1 MHSVLIIDD
10 NRISADAI
18 AELNVWNELNCRI
31 VGVCYDSETGKE
43 AITKYRPDIL
53 LCDIKMPGDSGL
65 DLMEK
70 LRAELEGSCVIFMSA
85 YDKFA
90 YAQQAV
96 RLGAHYYLL
105 KPFSAEEL
113 SDAVLSAIDKLS
125 SRGSAGDD
133 EDVNLSEGE
142 EPVNEIVKPIIAY
155 MESHID
161 EHLNAEDIAA
171 MFRMS
176 TSKLDKTF
184 KKHFGRGYREVRI
197 SLRIKKAKKLLMDIR
212 YGVEEVAIKVG
223 YKNYASFYR
232 AFIRECGISP
242 TDYRNPMLR
251 GTGAEAGESDE
262 DK

>member
-1 MHSVLIIDD
+1 MYSVLIIDD

-18 AELNVWNELNCRI
+18 AELNVWSELNCKI
-31 VGVCYDSETGKE
+31 AGICYDSETGRE
-43 AITKYRPDIL
+43 AITKYRPNIL

-70 LRAELEGSCVIFMSA
+70 LHSELENTCVIFMSA

-105 KPFSAEEL
+105 KPFSTEEL
-113 SDAVLSAIDKLS
+113 LDAVQSAIKKLS
-125 SRGSAGDD
+125 CGDGTNAD
-133 EDVNLSEGE
+133 EYETELAEGE

-161 EHLNAEDIAA
+161 ERLKAEDIAEL
-171 MFRMS
+171 FRMS

-232 AFIRECGISP
+232 AFIRECGIAP
-242 TDYRNPMLR
+242 TDYRNPML
-251 GTGAEAGESDE
+251 SDNE
-262 DK
+262 PEV